1 MSFSKCFACV
11 ILFMAW
17 ASRVV
22 VFDDT
27 NLPKRAQCRL
37 FLLVDTLLPRFHLDF
52 DPAKIEDVKLLKNHN
67 IRQSM
72 DGKTR

>member
-1 MSFSKCFACV
+1 MLCLCYSFHGIV
-11 ILFMAW
+11 
-17 ASRVV
+17 SRVV

-27 NLPKRAQCRL
+27 NSDKRAPYRL
-37 FLLVDTLLPRFHLDF
+37 FVLVDALFPRFHLDF

-72 DGKTR
+72 DGNTK